1 MPPGVE
7 KMSGYII
14 MLTVLAKNRTELR
27 LHVAPPFSSNAQ
39 FGEMKPLYYEL
50 FHVALLLACVAE
62 ISAGK

>member
-1 MPPGVE
+1 MLPVVE

-14 MLTVLAKNRTELR
+14 MLTVLAKKKLS

-39 FGEMKPLYYEL
+39 FGEMKPEL
-50 FHVALLLACVAE
+50 FYVALLLACVAQ